1 MHRESPGTV
10 SQPFVIL
17 TADRLLDGLG
27 GPSLEH
33 AAVLLAGDTIAA
45 IGRQGEVRAPEG
57 ATAETIAY
65 GDATLLPGL
74 VDGHTHLVAPGDGT
88 RGDVIG
94 AESEAFLLVRAA
106 ANAAAALRSGVTTL
120 RENGAKGRV
129 AFELRDAIARGVTP
143 GPRMIVC
150 GRPVTITGGH
160 LHFFGGET
168 NGPDGIRQTIR
179 QLIKEG
185 ADFVKIVSSGGSTR
199 SSHPYRPAFTPAELA
214 AIVDETHR
222 FGRLCAAHSVPNRAI
237 SDCLDAGVD
246 MIIHANM
253 SDEAGRYV
261 YRPDLTERMV
271 ATGTWIN
278 PTMHDIRAW
287 IWHYAEVR
295 AVNGGTLS
303 AEDQQGEDGIL
314 RFYDEKVDAVR
325 RFHEAGAR
333 LMAGS
338 DSPWGRF
345 RPGRGWLE
353 LDAFRDAGL
362 SNAEAIVTGTSASA
376 EAIGVGEV
384 AGRLAEGRQA
394 DILVVPG
401 DPILD
406 LAVLGRPLAVY
417 QAGASVAGAGPRGGL
432 VV

>member
-1 MHRESPGTV
+1 MD
-10 SQPFVIL
+10 QPFVIL
-17 TADRLLDGLG
+17 TAAHLLDGLG
-27 GPSLEH
+27 GPPLED
-33 AAVLLAGDTIAA
+33 AAMLVEGEAIRA
-45 IGRQGEVRAPEG
+45 IGRRAEVRAPDG
-57 ATAETIAY
+57 ATATVIDHA
-65 GDATLLPGL
+65 GATLLPGL
-74 VDGHTHLVAPGDGT
+74 VDGHTHLAAPGDGT

-94 AESEAFLLVRAA
+94 AESEAFLVVRAA

-120 RENGAKGRV
+120 RENGSKGRV
-129 AFELRDAIARGVTP
+129 AFELRDAIRRGVTP

-168 NGPDGIRQTIR
+168 DGPEGIRATIR
-179 QLIKEG
+179 QLVKEG

-222 FGRLCAAHSVPNRAI
+222 FGMLTAAHSVPNQAI

-253 SDEAGRYV
+253 SDEQGVYT
-261 YRPDLTERMV
+261 YRPDLTERIV
-271 ATGTWIN
+271 AQGAWIN

-287 IWHYAEVR
+287 IGHYAAVR
-295 AVNGGTLS
+295 EANGDRLS
-303 AEDQQGEDGIL
+303 AEDQAGEDHIK
-314 RFYDEKVDAVR
+314 RFYDDKVDAVR
-325 RFHEAGAR
+325 RFHQAGAK

-338 DSPWGRF
+338 DSPWGQF

-353 LDAFRDAGL
+353 IDAFTDAGL
-362 SNAEAIVTGTSASA
+362 SNAEAIVTGTSGSA
-376 EAIGVGEV
+376 EAIGAGEI
-384 AGRLAEGRQA
+384 AGRLAAGRQA

-401 DPILD
+401 DPLSD
-406 LAVLGRPLAVY
+406 LSALGRPLAVY
-417 QAGASVAGAGPRGGL
+417 QAGRAVHGAGARGGL
-432 VV
+432 VA

>member
-1 MHRESPGTV
+1 MD
-10 SQPFVIL
+10 QPFAIL

-27 GPSLEH
+27 GPPIERAAMLLEGPSIR
-33 AAVLLAGDTIAA
+33 V
-45 IGRQGEVRAPEG
+45 IGRQGEVRAPDG
-57 ATAETIAY
+57 ASAVPVTEF
-65 GDATLLPGL
+65 GDATLMPGL

-94 AESEAFLLVRAA
+94 AEDEAFLLLRAS

-129 AFELRDAIARGVTP
+129 AFQLRDAIARGALP
-143 GPRMIVC
+143 GPRMVVC

-168 NGPDGIRQTIR
+168 NGVEGVRQTIR
-179 QLIKEG
+179 QLVKEG

-199 SSHPYRPAFTPAELA
+199 SSHPYRPAFTPAELG

-222 FGRLCAAHSVPNRAI
+222 FGKLCAAHSVPNQAI

-246 MIIHANM
+246 MIIHGNM
-253 SDEAGRYV
+253 TDETGRYV
-261 YRPDLTERMV
+261 YRPDLTERI
-271 ATGTWIN
+271 AAGGTWVN

-287 IWHYAEVR
+287 IWHYREVR
-295 AVNGGTLS
+295 EAGGGRLS
-303 AEDQQGEDGIL
+303 AEDQAGEDAIL
-314 RFYDEKVDAVR
+314 PFYEAKVDAVR
-325 RFHEAGAR
+325 RFHAAGVK

-362 SNAEAIVTGTSASA
+362 STAEAIVTGTSGSA
-376 EAIGVGEV
+376 EAIGVGAV

-401 DPILD
+401 DPLSD
-406 LAVLGRPLAVY
+406 FSALGRPLTVL
-417 QAGASVAGAGPRGGL
+417 QAGRVVAGAGARGGL
-432 VV
+432 DA

>member
-1 MHRESPGTV
+1 MD
-10 SQPFVIL
+10 QPFVIL

-27 GPSLEH
+27 GPPLED
-33 AAVLLAGDTIAA
+33 AAVLLEGASIRA
-45 IGRQGEVRAPEG
+45 IGRRREVRPPDG
-57 ATAETIAY
+57 ATFRVVDH

-129 AFELRDAIARGVTP
+129 AFELKEAIARGVTP
-143 GPRMIVC
+143 GPRMVVC

-168 NGPDGIRQTIR
+168 NGVEGVRATIR
-179 QLIKEG
+179 QLVKEG
-185 ADFVKIVSSGGSTR
+185 ADFIKIVSSGGSTR
-199 SSHPYRPAFTPAELA
+199 SSHMYRPAFTPAELA
-214 AIVDETHR
+214 AIVDEAHR
-222 FGRLCAAHSVPNRAI
+222 FGKLVGAHSVPHQAI
-237 SDCLDAGVD
+237 LDCLDAGVD
-246 MIIHANM
+246 MIIHCSM
-253 SDEAGRYV
+253 
-261 YRPDLTERMV
+261 YRPDTAYEYRADIAERIV
-271 ATGTWIN
+271 RQGAWVN

-287 IWHYAEVR
+287 IWHFRELEDR
-295 AVNGGTLS
+295 GETLS
-303 AEDQQGEDGIL
+303 AADRDQRDATV
-314 RFYDEKVDAVR
+314 RMYDEKLDTVR
-325 RFHEAGAR
+325 HLHEAGAK

-353 LDAFRDAGL
+353 LDALTDAGL
-362 SNAEAIVTGTSASA
+362 SNAEAIVAGTSGSA

-384 AGRLAEGRQA
+384 AGRIAERRQA

-401 DPILD
+401 DPLED
-406 LAVLGRPLAVY
+406 LGVLGRPLAVY
-417 QAGASVAGAGPRGGL
+417 QAGRAVDGVASRGAVAA
-432 VV
+432 